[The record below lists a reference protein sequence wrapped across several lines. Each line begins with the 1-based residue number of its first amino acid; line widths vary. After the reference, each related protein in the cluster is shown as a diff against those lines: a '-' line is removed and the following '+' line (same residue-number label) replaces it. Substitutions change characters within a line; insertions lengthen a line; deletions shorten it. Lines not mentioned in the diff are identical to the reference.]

1 MLQTGGTHGP
11 GVKSKF
17 LRGTCQSSLLSS
29 GETWPSLNAIMGT
42 NKMAHLNPRWD
53 SSSLLIKPVVWA
65 IIK

>member
-17 LRGTCQSSLLSS
+17 LRGTCQSFLLSS

-42 NKMAHLNPRWD
+42 NKMAHLTPPLGQQLSADKTSRVGNH
-53 SSSLLIKPVVWA
+53 
-65 IIK
+65 